1 MSRSKDFIP
10 CVVCGAKAYWSYIS
24 GSCNY
29 CDNHV
34 PRGCSCNLV
43 LKKNIEY
50 DSEEAKDSKNYVE
63 PLDEK
68 GRRYPCCEYFII
80 EEEFHSEPNHVNSG
94 WEAYYIMHPEE
105 RAESEEVEH
114 WEHKLGLDDY

>member
-1 MSRSKDFIP
+1 MKNYIP
-10 CVVCGAKAYWSYIS
+10 CVICSKKAKWSYMP
-24 GSCNY
+24 GSYNY

-34 PRGCSCNLV
+34 PRGCSCNLE
-43 LKKNIEY
+43 LKEGIAFN
-50 DSEEAKDSKNYVE
+50 SEEAKDTANYVE

-94 WEAYYIMHPEE
+94 WEAYYKMHPEE
-105 RAESEEVEH
+105 LIVDEEVEH
-114 WEHKLGLDDY
+114 WEHKLRIDDY